1 MTAGKRIAEAC
12 FFRKRLFAVRLL
24 YQVVIQGAIH
34 FVSICRIACAGDS
47 G

>member
-1 MTAGKRIAEAC
+1 MATGKRIAETL

-34 FVSICRIACAGDS
+34 FVGICRIACAGDN